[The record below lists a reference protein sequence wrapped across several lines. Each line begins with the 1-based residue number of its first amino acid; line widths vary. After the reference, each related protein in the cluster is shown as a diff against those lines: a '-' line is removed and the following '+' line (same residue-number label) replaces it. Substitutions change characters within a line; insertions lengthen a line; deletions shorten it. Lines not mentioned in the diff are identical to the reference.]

1 MWLELERAKK
11 KFFKKVYSKAE
22 FLLIKS
28 VISKILYDKSKLDT
42 FGIRLDNWVP
52 TSSDRVAKLPNSSM
66 TQISSVS
73 KLESSLPQI
82 LTIIKLFHQFYPS
95 YLRKKIQ

>member
-1 MWLELERAKK
+1 MEGFAFRSGSEATQ
-11 KFFKKVYSKAE
+11 
-22 FLLIKS
+22 
-28 VISKILYDKSKLDT
+28 LDT

-52 TSSDRVAKLPNSSM
+52 TSPDRVAKLPNSSM

-82 LTIIKLFHQFYPS
+82 LTKNQTVPSILPILPPQENSVTQMETNKKRFYDF
-95 YLRKKIQ
+95 